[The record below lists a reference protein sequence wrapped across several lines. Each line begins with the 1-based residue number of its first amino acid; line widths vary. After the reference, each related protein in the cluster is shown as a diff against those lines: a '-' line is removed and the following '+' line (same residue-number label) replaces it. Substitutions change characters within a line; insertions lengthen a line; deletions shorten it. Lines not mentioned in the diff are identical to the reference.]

1 MGGSGGLRL
10 GEDSVGVGLISGRE
24 VGGGVGR
31 RRGSAAWGLGRLGP
45 VTLRT
50 VEVCVGVLGLRSAW
64 ASDVE
69 AGGGV
74 GRRARSD

>member
-10 GEDSVGVGLISGRE
+10 GEDSVRVSLISGRE

-31 RRGSAAWGLGRLGP
+31 RRGLAAWGLGRLGP
-45 VTLRT
+45 VTLRLT
-50 VEVCVGVLGLRSAW
+50 EACVGGLGLGSAW
-64 ASDVE
+64 ADDVE
-69 AGGGV
+69 VGGGV